1 MHGGMITS
9 LTNEVTILPNAPP
22 IFTATAKSSTLP
34 RITKSLN
41 SFNMKTSWMKIF
53 GHVCSTVCKGA
64 VNATAKQEN
73 PACPVS
79 DVLSCHPPEV
89 LFYIVLENRFFENP
103 HEKLTFLGIVVDAS

>member
-1 MHGGMITS
+1 MLEGQSAI
-9 LTNEVTILPNAPP
+9 NAQPFMLLAP
-22 IFTATAKSSTLP
+22 AICVALVVLAFTFLGDGLREALDQCMAVCTLP
-34 RITKSLN
+34 SA
-41 SFNMKTSWMKIF
+41 
-53 GHVCSTVCKGA
+53 KGA